1 MLPSLF
7 KEKEEV
13 HVLDEVTYIWEAA
26 RILGFISNWGVSVKW
41 TEWKG
46 QPVQITIP
54 EDLRDNRRMKHW
66 KIRKTIKVVEEPDR
80 AKRRNKKDPLLFN
93 PRRLTRNTDVFF
105 CAACETD
112 CVDKCILMTG
122 VVLYNDPFKRE
133 CTLRILDSEH
143 DENPREEPEA
153 NILVVKYNQLRN
165 QGLCEHTLTSEVLIR
180 FEKHLSKHHSERS
193 STSKEVFL
201 NS

>member
-13 HVLDEVTYIWEAA
+13 QVLDEVTYIWEAA

-46 QPVQITIP
+46 PPVQITIP

-66 KIRKTIKVVEEPDR
+66 TIKTIKVVEEPDR

-153 NILVVKYNQLRN
+153 NILVVKKINFEIKGSLKIRLHLRYLFALKN
-165 QGLCEHTLTSEVLIR
+165 I
-180 FEKHLSKHHSERS
+180 FENITR
-193 STSKEVFL
+193 KEVQLQKKFF
-201 NS
+201 

>member
-1 MLPSLF
+1 
-7 KEKEEV
+7 
-13 HVLDEVTYIWEAA
+13 
-26 RILGFISNWGVSVKW
+26 
-41 TEWKG
+41 
-46 QPVQITIP
+46 
-54 EDLRDNRRMKHW
+54 
-66 KIRKTIKVVEEPDR
+66 
-80 AKRRNKKDPLLFN
+80 
-93 PRRLTRNTDVFF
+93 
-105 CAACETD
+105 
-112 CVDKCILMTG
+112 MTG
-122 VVLYNDPFKRE
+122 VVLYNDFFKRE

-165 QGLCEHTLTSEVLIR
+165 QGLFEDTLTSDVLIR